1 MDLEL
6 TLEKIMLMLVG
17 LCFASMICI
26 PLIQNGVSQIS
37 DQYAYSQ
44 FQDMVRSI
52 DPAIRTVIN
61 GTGQRYYEGD
71 IYIPVGVTINSSISR
86 YRVTYYFNSDS
97 SMIAVHKDYPLA
109 VVVNFK
115 YKAGWYRIKI
125 VLENATLVS
134 VSFTFIGSA

>member
-1 MDLEL
+1 MEL

-44 FQDMVRSI
+44 FQDMVGSI
-52 DPAIRTVIN
+52 DPAIRTVMN

-71 IYIPVGVTINSSISR
+71 IYIPNGTTINSSISR
-86 YRVTYYFNSDS
+86 NRVSYYFNSDS
-97 SMIAVHKDYPLA
+97 SSIAIHKNYPLA
-109 VVVNFK
+109 VAVNFN
-115 YKAGWYRIKI
+115 YKAGWYRIRI
-125 VLENATLVS
+125 VSENATLVT
-134 VSFTFIGSA
+134 VSFTFIGS